1 MNQSMRK
8 RTKRSVRIAIL
19 VFILASAV
27 VAFKQAPAP
36 AHGAQARPQEGSLA
50 KEALQKVCGKCHTLE
65 RVTASRRSRAQWEES
80 VAKMITLGA
89 KGTDEEF
96 ATILSYLVRQYGRV
110 DMNSATPDEISEVVG
125 LSVKDA
131 NLIVKYRQE
140 IGKFDNF
147 DALSKTPGVDV
158 GKLEKNRDA
167 ISLIG
172 AQTPPGRSAGGQ
184 GPAPPPRSVGG
195 GAGPADKHVVDAAA
209 ADRGRKIW
217 AAECIACHGSN
228 SRGSERGANL
238 VRSEL
243 VLRDRNGSE
252 IGPYL
257 HKGHHT
263 QSGASSANFSQAQIE
278 ELAHFIHQRV
288 YDTLRG
294 SPIFEVQNVLTGDPK
309 AGEAYFNGEGKCNTC
324 HSPTGDLAGIGKK
337 YNPATLQQRFLF
349 PRIAGGRGRGAPPSK
364 PVTLTVTP
372 PSGAAVSG
380 VLVHLDDFN
389 VSLRD
394 ASGEYHSWKRTP
406 ELKVVKNDPFAAHIE
421 LLDKYTDKNMH
432 DIVAYLESLK

>member
-1 MNQSMRK
+1 
-8 RTKRSVRIAIL
+8 
-19 VFILASAV
+19 
-27 VAFKQAPAP
+27 
-36 AHGAQARPQEGSLA
+36 
-50 KEALQKVCGKCHTLE
+50 
-65 RVTASRRSRAQWEES
+65 
-80 VAKMITLGA
+80 MITLGA
-89 KGTDEEF
+89 KGTEEEF

-110 DMNSATPDEISEVVG
+110 DVNSATPDEIAEVVG
-125 LSVKDA
+125 LSAKDA
-131 NLIVKYRQE
+131 NVIVKHRQE
-140 IGKFDNF
+140 IGKFDSF
-147 DALSKTPGVDV
+147 EALSKTPGVDV

-167 ISLIG
+167 ISLLG

-228 SRGSERGANL
+228 ARGSERGANL

-257 HKGHHT
+257 RKGHHT
-263 QSGASSANFSQAQIE
+263 QSGASSANFNQAQIE

-324 HSPTGDLAGIGKK
+324 HSPTGNLAGIGKK

-349 PRIAGGRGRGAPPSK
+349 PRIAGGRGRGAAPSK
-364 PVTLTVTP
+364 PITLTVTP

-394 ASGEYHSWKRTP
+394 SSGEYHSWKRTP
-406 ELKVVKNDPFAAHIE
+406 ELKVVKNDPFAAHTE